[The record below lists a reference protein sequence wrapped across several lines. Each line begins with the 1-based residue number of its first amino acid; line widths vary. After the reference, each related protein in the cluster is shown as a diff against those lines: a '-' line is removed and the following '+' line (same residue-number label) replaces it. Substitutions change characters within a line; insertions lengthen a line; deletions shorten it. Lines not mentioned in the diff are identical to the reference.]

1 MKPRLAQ
8 VGFPLKGI
16 GPWGDMA
23 CPGLRVRETL
33 PGLSRDI
40 GLSMSCS
47 DPFLGVCFQVVEEW
61 GDLH

>member
-8 VGFPLKGI
+8 VGFPLEGI

-61 GDLH
+61 GALH